1 MYTYCSIY
9 IYTQYSFIYIYI
21 YNFFFVQS
29 SVDGHLRCC
38 HILDIVNNAAMN
50 TWVCVSFQI
59 SVFIFSGYILRSG
72 IAGSHGSSIFSF
84 LRNIHT
90 VLHSDFTN
98 LYSHQQC
105 TRVHFSLHPHQH
117 LIFVV
122 FLTITIL
129 TGVRCWSS
137 VFLLWKNVYSGLLPI
152 FNQIF
157 LISLSEMYFGY

>member
-1 MYTYCSIY
+1 MYHIF
-9 IYTQYSFIYIYI
+9 FIH
-21 YNFFFVQS
+21 S
-29 SVDGHLRCC
+29 SVDGHLGCF
-38 HILDIVNNAAMN
+38 HALAIVNCAAIN
-50 TWVCVSFQI
+50 IVVHVAFQI
-59 SVFIFSGYILRSG
+59 MVFIFSGYILRSG